1 MKTFFI
7 LIVFFGQ
14 LWGAQQE
21 ESILT
26 PPNPSELKAS
36 WWSYYAVDPE
46 RLAVRI
52 QKTNEVFE
60 HLSMELPEA
69 ILEEA
74 SPIMREVLVKL
85 TLYREMIIKPVILRS
100 VEKHDHETY
109 TLQEFLGLIDQ
120 YNQLVLMSDM
130 ASHQIIIEKANLRS
144 DQSYVDAQFAAYL
157 SSSKS
162 DPTRVVN
169 GLKIMARTIATE
181 IDKKK
186 LTTLETEKQYRTGAV
201 EVLQKELTIARER
214 INPSSINLS
223 ALENDL
229 AKFQSLRNQSQE
241 SLIYL
246 QAKAENYWNM
256 GASQQVLLQTL
267 KQAQAEALLI
277 EAKLKLILGLAVQQS
292 KHKSAKQ
299 LYQQLALIEDERKL
313 IGRELRDWKSAADLY
328 YEFSLDNNGVEAVTL
343 AQNIGA
349 AIRGVEQHHRYN
361 GYLFEQCDQIIR
373 LYYSS
378 FEDRFAEYWESFVF
392 KWKQYSSWTHKSMF
406 KLGQAPITFYGLLK
420 VLFIIFVAYF
430 IAKFSRLLINK
441 FGEKQR
447 RIQQAGIYSLGRILY
462 YVIFILGI
470 IIGISSIG
478 LDFTAFAVIAGALS
492 VGIGFGLQSIVNNFV
507 SGIILLLE
515 KKLRMGDLIQL
526 ESGEIGRVIEVNVRT
541 TLVRT
546 FDNLEI
552 LVPNA
557 DFVSKRFINWTL
569 TDRIRRVR
577 IPFGVAYG
585 SDKTLVKKAAF
596 EAAMNIPMTLSDKE
610 PQLWLTKFGESSLDF
625 ELVVWVN
632 ESLVSAPPMGT
643 AAWYT
648 WELEST
654 LRANGIEIPYPVRD
668 VRLTRTS

>member
-1 MKTFFI
+1 MKKFCI
-7 LIVFFGQ
+7 LIIFVVQ

-21 ESILT
+21 EAILI
-26 PPNPSELKAS
+26 PPSPAELKAS
-36 WWSYYAVDPE
+36 WWSYYEVDPE
-46 RLAVRI
+46 RLAIRI
-52 QKTNEVFE
+52 QKTSESFE

-69 ILEEA
+69 LREEA
-74 SPIMREVLVKL
+74 EPIMREILVKL
-85 TLYREMIIKPVILRS
+85 TIYREMLIKPVVLQS
-100 VEKHDHETY
+100 VEKHAQEVY
-109 TLQEFLGLIDQ
+109 TLQEFLRLIDQ

-130 ASHQIIIEKANLRS
+130 TSHQIRIEKANLRS
-144 DQSYVDAQFAAYL
+144 DQSYVDARFAAYL

-162 DPTRVVN
+162 DPKRVMN
-169 GLKIMARTIATE
+169 GLKIMARSTAIE

-186 LTTLETEKQYRTGAV
+186 LTILETEKQHRDSAV
-201 EVLQKELTIARER
+201 EALHKELTIARGR
-214 INPSSINLS
+214 INPSSIDLS
-223 ALENDL
+223 ALEKEVE
-229 AKFQSLRNQSQE
+229 KFQSLRNQSQE

-246 QAKAENYWNM
+246 QAKASNYWNLA
-256 GASQQVLLQTL
+256 ASEQVLLQTL

-277 EAKLKLILGLAVQQS
+277 EAKLKLILGQAVQQN
-292 KHKSAKQ
+292 KRKSAKQ

-328 YEFSLDNNGVEAVTL
+328 YEVSLGDSRDEAVTL

-349 AIRGVEQHHRYN
+349 TIRGVEQHHRYN

-378 FEDRFAEYWESFVF
+378 FEDRFTEYWESFVF

-420 VLFIIFVAYF
+420 VLFIIVVAYF
-430 IAKFSRLLINK
+430 IAKFSKLWINK

-546 FDNLEI
+546 FDNLDS
-552 LVPNA
+552 V
-557 DFVSKRFINWTL
+557 
-569 TDRIRRVR
+569 
-577 IPFGVAYG
+577 
-585 SDKTLVKKAAF
+585 VKKF
-596 EAAMNIPMTLSDKE
+596 K
-610 PQLWLTKFGESSLDF
+610 
-625 ELVVWVN
+625 
-632 ESLVSAPPMGT
+632 
-643 AAWYT
+643 
-648 WELEST
+648 
-654 LRANGIEIPYPVRD
+654 
-668 VRLTRTS
+668 